1 LRSGVKPEQ
10 IGIITPYEGQRA
22 YLVQFMQ
29 HQGSLH
35 AKLYQD
41 IEIASVDAF
50 QGREKDF
57 IIMSCVRSN
66 ENQGIGFLNDPRRL
80 NVALTRARYGIII
93 VGNPKVLAKQP
104 VWNHLLH
111 FYKENRVLIE
121 GALNNLKESM
131 MQFPKPKK
139 PINSFNPGQH
149 FMSTAVY
156 DARQAMVPGSVYDRS
171 GLVASANN
179 NGMAS
184 YIPRAMAHA
193 GDSYSR
199 LHDPIGYIAPERA
212 QAVAALPAMPVPVGV
227 FMNMTHV
234 PPRFHN
240 QDRMQSKPGSR
251 AKSGPDGYSRSAGM
265 RSKAKAGSS
274 LFTQSPMSQNTQ
286 DISTQPFSQGGIALT
301 QGMSQ
306 GLSQTVPGF
315 GALSQ
320 SGLSQLDPSQDAF
333 LSADFQ
339 SQMDGLLSQD
349 STYQGGRSAFMRQGS
364 QFTQP
369 Y

>member
-1 LRSGVKPEQ
+1 
-10 IGIITPYEGQRA
+10 
-22 YLVQFMQ
+22 M
-29 HQGSLH
+29 
-35 AKLYQD
+35 
-41 IEIASVDAF
+41 DAF
-50 QGREKDF
+50 QGREKDL

-80 NVALTRARYGIII
+80 NVALTRSRYGIII

-111 FYKENRVLIE
+111 FYKENRVLTE

-139 PINSFNPGQH
+139 PVNSFNPGQH

-171 GLVASANN
+171 GQGQAQGHSNN
-179 NGMAS
+179 NGLSAAS
-184 YIPRAMAHA
+184 YIPRAAA
-193 GDSYSR
+193 NASDPYSR

-240 QDRMQSKPGSR
+240 QHQQTQQSKQQNNLRHGNKDAFGGVP
-251 AKSGPDGYSRSAGM
+251 A
-265 RSKAKAGSS
+265 AGSGS
-274 LFTQSPMSQNTQ
+274 GRGRQRGGAIGKGQRSSMFTQSLSQNTQ
-286 DISTQPFSQGGIALT
+286 DASMTQPFSQGAMALT

-306 GLSQTVPGF
+306 VSLIR
-315 GALSQ
+315 
-320 SGLSQLDPSQDAF
+320 PSLRIF
-333 LSADFQ
+333 VYFVLW
-339 SQMDGLLSQD
+339 
-349 STYQGGRSAFMRQGS
+349 
-364 QFTQP
+364 
-369 Y
+369 